1 MYFDFDTN
9 KLEPKFD
16 IKALIEFTLKQIS
29 IQIKLKKQKL
39 VIVFFY

>member
-9 KLEPKFD
+9 KLETKSD
-16 IKALIEFTLKQIS
+16 IKTLIEFTLKQIS